1 MSSTGIMVVMGGLL
15 IMGTSGTPWGFVPP
29 AKPANSPLVMVA
41 GQSATGA
48 QKRVC
53 RVLAATGR
61 SPTVECW
68 RATQPRPSQPG
79 PGAPRRPGGAR
90 LLRPPAGSGRRHDA
104 PRPASG
110 RPGGDHPDRQ
120 RQRADPQPVPPVLLA
135 ARSLRHR
142 PAGPRPRPV
151 APQARG
157 VLGPRGE
164 PRAAG
169 HVAAAGLPH
178 AARPA
183 RRVGWH
189 AAGGP

>member
-1 MSSTGIMVVMGGLL
+1 MSSTGMMVVMGDLL

-29 AKPANSPLVMVA
+29 AEPANSPLVRVA
-41 GQSATGA
+41 GQSAAGA

-53 RVLAATGR
+53 RVLAAHGR

-68 RATQPRPSQPG
+68 RATEPRPSQPG

-90 LLRPPAGSGRRHDA
+90 LLRPPARCWRSHDA
-104 PRPASG
+104 PRPARG

-120 RQRADPQPVPPVLLA
+120 RQRAGPQPVPPVLLA
-135 ARSLRHR
+135 ARPLRHR
-142 PAGPRPRPV
+142 PAGPRPRPG
-151 APQARG
+151 PTPARG

-169 HVAAAGLPH
+169 HLAAAGLPD

-183 RRVGWH
+183 RRLG
-189 AAGGP
+189 